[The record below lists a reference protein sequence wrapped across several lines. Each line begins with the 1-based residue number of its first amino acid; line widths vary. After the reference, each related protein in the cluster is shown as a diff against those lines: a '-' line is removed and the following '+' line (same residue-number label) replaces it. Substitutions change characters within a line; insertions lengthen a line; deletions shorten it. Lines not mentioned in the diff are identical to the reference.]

1 MWRHE
6 ESRRLYTLLWL
17 VLPVT
22 LYVPA
27 AQLSAIVG
35 FYFLMKLFVVD
46 AVFQRFPSLREKYDT
61 SSLIWDTLPTDADLL
76 NRTRDIKL
84 QQVEWISFC
93 FLFFFSFSSPCRVN
107 SSVTPLHH
115 TARVDIDC
123 IHPGYSSTR
132 AVPLTWN
139 CINSLLCLLF
149 VPIIISAAA
158 GFDQQNL
165 CRKRN
170 VAFDDIRGIV

>member
-84 QQVEWISFC
+84 QQVE
-93 FLFFFSFSSPCRVN
+93 
-107 SSVTPLHH
+107 
-115 TARVDIDC
+115 
-123 IHPGYSSTR
+123 
-132 AVPLTWN
+132 
-139 CINSLLCLLF
+139 
-149 VPIIISAAA
+149 
-158 GFDQQNL
+158 
-165 CRKRN
+165 
-170 VAFDDIRGIV
+170 

>member
-76 NRTRDIKL
+76 NRGTRDIKL
-84 QQVEWISFC
+84 QQVEWISKFVSSF
-93 FLFFFSFSSPCRVN
+93 FLFLALSCQQH
-107 SSVTPLHH
+107 SVTPLHH

-123 IHPGYSSTR
+123 IHLGCSS
-132 AVPLTWN
+132 PLYV
-139 CINSLLCLLF
+139 LCH
-149 VPIIISAAA
+149 
-158 GFDQQNL
+158 
-165 CRKRN
+165 
-170 VAFDDIRGIV
+170 